1 MSPIHLIDEI
11 GHVQGSTVCRLHSP
25 FKSSGNGV
33 VNLLFLYVV
42 TPYNL
47 ACPNRRCGL
56 ISRGAF
62 WPVAMCHGC
71 SWVPERLKKKKKHP
85 GCIGT
90 FSVILVISLGKQTSP
105 QWSAGLCPLVGWW
118 NDEHPQ
124 GLNWQHSG
132 RSPSQWHW
140 GWGLEGQRFS
150 RQGVEQMNL
159 GGRMTEKVTSLCERW
174 QKGH

>member
-71 SWVPERLKKKKKHP
+71 SWVPERLKKKKKTPWVHWH
-85 GCIGT
+85 
-90 FSVILVISLGKQTSP
+90 ILSHTRDLTGETDQPPVVCRALSSG
-105 QWSAGLCPLVGWW
+105 GMMEWW
-118 NDEHPQ
+118 A
-124 GLNWQHSG
+124 
-132 RSPSQWHW
+132 PSR
-140 GWGLEGQRFS
+140 LKLAAFR
-150 RQGVEQMNL
+150 
-159 GGRMTEKVTSLCERW
+159 KVTQPVTLRMRLRGPEVF
-174 QKGH
+174 